1 MHITTSSGPGAAV
14 EVRGFDPALASR
26 DDVTRV
32 QQHIYQSKLVV
43 LKEQE
48 LKPAAFVELSRC
60 FGTPVPYY
68 EPMYHHPEN
77 ELIFVSSNL
86 NRKKGQ
92 IGVPKTGGFWHADYQ
107 FMPEPFA
114 ITMFYPQLLPSTTR
128 GTRFINMATAYQ
140 RLSPQ
145 LKEAINGTFSH
156 HSARRYVKIRPSD
169 VYRPIGDVLADI
181 ERVTPPR
188 RWPTVVTHPV
198 TGEQILYLSEAFT
211 FEIVD
216 ATGDAL
222 PRTLLDHLLAES
234 GQLDSTYEHPNIFVQ
249 TYEPGDV
256 VLWDNRTLIHRAL
269 HNPTNEPTE
278 SYRITLTDEH
288 PLSSEAAA

>member
-1 MHITTSSGPGAAV
+1 MHITTRSGQQAAV
-14 EVRGFDPALASR
+14 EVHRFDPALASQ
-26 DDVTRV
+26 DDFV
-32 QQHIYQSKLVV
+32 QIQKHIYRSKVVV
-43 LKEQE
+43 LKDQE
-48 LKPAAFVELSRC
+48 LKPAAFVEFGRRL
-60 FGTPVPYY
+60 GTPVPYY
-68 EPMYHHPEN
+68 EPMYHHPES

-86 NRKKGQ
+86 KRTEGQ

-114 ITMFYPQLLPSTTR
+114 ITVFYPQLLPSTTR
-128 GTRFINMATAYQ
+128 GTRFVNMATAYE
-140 RLSPQ
+140 RLSPR
-145 LKEAINGTFSH
+145 LKAAIAGTFCT

-181 ERVTPPR
+181 ERVTPPQ
-188 RWPTVVTHPV
+188 RWPTVLSHPV
-198 TGEQILYLSEAFT
+198 TGEQILYVSEAFT
-211 FEIVD
+211 FGIED
-216 ATGDAL
+216 ADGKAL
-222 PRTLLDHLLAES
+222 PTSLLDDLLAES
-234 GQLDSTYEHPNIFVQ
+234 GQLDGTYEHQNIFVQ

-269 HNPTNEPTE
+269 HNPGNEPTE